1 MKNKNDMMRVN
12 LRFYSTKIQMTA
24 DNFIIAPSIDGI
36 ITILPYHENMV
47 ISLNSGLINIDNL
60 FKYFVYDGILTIE
73 NNFIDIV
80 SEFIENI
87 TDMTIKKI
95 DDEILRTNELLE
107 KVKDN
112 SLEFFKYKK
121 DLEYYSLCKNFI

>member
-80 SEFIENI
+80 SEFVQNI
-87 TDMTIKKI
+87 TDMTMKKI

>member
-1 MKNKNDMMRVN
+1 MIVN
-12 LRFYSTKIQMTA
+12 FRFYSTKIQITA
-24 DNFIIAPSIDGI
+24 NNSIIAPSIDGI

-47 ISLNSGLINIDNL
+47 ISLNSGIINIDNI

-73 NNFIDIV
+73 NNVIDIV

-121 DLEYYSLCKNFI
+121 NLEYYSLCKNFI